1 MLYKATPLSATE
13 KMAVQQLDE
22 QTIFTCGGPLTM
34 DGHQLHGQLV
44 TRCSLRCSDPIEFAY
59 FEKSKRY
66 PKCCSLCGDADCELI
81 VDPERKRLYRDVLPA
96 CERCL
101 VQERRTPPV
110 RYNTKFREQAK
121 HPPPQQEAAAEGEG
135 EAMEA
140 PARASKW
147 EGPMTSMGSDRFTE
161 AHVAAFP
168 KQCCR
173 RPCQQPSCDVVF
185 RAYPQWR
192 GDVPGTVTYDQD
204 GTAQGAVLAFR
215 CTTCKGLWHYG
226 CAEGMYKFTDDGVC
240 ILCRNADNAG
250 TAAAAAARSG
260 VSGGASSGAAAGEQ
274 GEEAEEGG
282 IDSSDEESQAG
293 DQEPDALSDDEYEV
307 EKIIELH
314 PSKTPM
320 HWLVKWVG
328 YPLNRD
334 ADDSWVARSAF
345 TTVSSAK
352 MLNEFERARKA
363 AQKVVAA
370 AAKGKKRKPQR
381 SKGKGGRGAK
391 PSNKKGKKCVIPADS
406 SDDPSSDAVD
416 SSDEAMESLVVEDLD

>member
-1 MLYKATPLSATE
+1 M
-13 KMAVQQLDE
+13 
-22 QTIFTCGGPLTM
+22 I
-34 DGHQLHGQLV
+34 
-44 TRCSLRCSDPIEFAY
+44 
-59 FEKSKRY
+59 
-66 PKCCSLCGDADCELI
+66 
-81 VDPERKRLYRDVLPA
+81 
-96 CERCL
+96 
-101 VQERRTPPV
+101 
-110 RYNTKFREQAK
+110 
-121 HPPPQQEAAAEGEG
+121 
-135 EAMEA
+135 
-140 PARASKW
+140 
-147 EGPMTSMGSDRFTE
+147 
-161 AHVAAFP
+161 
-168 KQCCR
+168 
-173 RPCQQPSCDVVF
+173 
-185 RAYPQWR
+185 
-192 GDVPGTVTYDQD
+192 
-204 GTAQGAVLAFR
+204 
-215 CTTCKGLWHYG
+215 
-226 CAEGMYKFTDDGVC
+226 
-240 ILCRNADNAG
+240 
-250 TAAAAAARSG
+250 
-260 VSGGASSGAAAGEQ
+260 GGASSGAAAGEQ

-416 SSDEAMESLVVEDLD
+416 SSDEAMENLVVEDLD